1 MALKM
6 LRVPR
11 SDECFGRK
19 AFSSENSQSVTICVL
34 TWAHSPHRYIEA
46 TLRLCNV
53 NRYII
58 SILGQKEGK
67 GLRCRFS
74 VAFYLLTSVAMD
86 NFQTLSPGRKE
97 YEVQRPECDNMDGP
111 PVLKINSFI
120 WSPIKLH
127 TLFLGKQLMLI
138 FHKIKSY
145 WREAERII
153 NAFKGILSSKY
164 PFYKAFR

>member
-6 LRVPR
+6 LRAPR

-34 TWAHSPHRYIEA
+34 TWAHSPHRYMEA

-58 SILGQKEGK
+58 SIVGQKEGK

-74 VAFYLLTSVAMD
+74 VAFYLLSSMAMD
-86 NFQTLSPGRKE
+86 NFQTLSPGSKE
-97 YEVQRPECDNMDGP
+97 YKFRGLNVT
-111 PVLKINSFI
+111 I
-120 WSPIKLH
+120 WMAH
-127 TLFLGKQLMLI
+127 
-138 FHKIKSY
+138 
-145 WREAERII
+145 
-153 NAFKGILSSKY
+153 LS
-164 PFYKAFR
+164 